1 MVEARPAIRSKNAA
15 AAATGGAAAK
25 QRASSK
31 KRLPVSKLPPAVI
44 KVAYP
49 FEYTTLQKRQ
59 KAIEGVD
66 FSSTDPVMHY
76 MINSAEA
83 NFMSKMVFLPI
94 DWLKTQKEYGQDI
107 KAYQR
112 GGPHI

>member
-1 MVEARPAIRSKNAA
+1 
-15 AAATGGAAAK
+15 
-25 QRASSK
+25 
-31 KRLPVSKLPPAVI
+31 
-44 KVAYP
+44 
-49 FEYTTLQKRQ
+49 
-59 KAIEGVD
+59 
-66 FSSTDPVMHY
+66 MHY